1 MAEFPGFINTE
12 KIISQLEIAPNM
24 TVADLGAGHGFFTVA
39 FAKKVGSSGQVYA
52 VDVLPEALEAIRSR
66 AKLEGLFNI
75 KPVRGNLEKPGG
87 STLRD
92 ESCDMVMVAN
102 VLFQVGNK
110 VALINEVKRILKPG
124 GHFVIIEWRPYTGL
138 GPKKEHRLTEEESK
152 QLILS
157 LGFSEP
163 NAVDAGSHH
172 YGFIFKK

>member
-39 FAKKVGSSGQVYA
+39 FAKKVGPSGQVYP

-102 VLFQVGNK
+102 
-110 VALINEVKRILKPG
+110 A
-124 GHFVIIEWRPYTGL
+124 
-138 GPKKEHRLTEEESK
+138 
-152 QLILS
+152 
-157 LGFSEP
+157 
-163 NAVDAGSHH
+163 
-172 YGFIFKK
+172 